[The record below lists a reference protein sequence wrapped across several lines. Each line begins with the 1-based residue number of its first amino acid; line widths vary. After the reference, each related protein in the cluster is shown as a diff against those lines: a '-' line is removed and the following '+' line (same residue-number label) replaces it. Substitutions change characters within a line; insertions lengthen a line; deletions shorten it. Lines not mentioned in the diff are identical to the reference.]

1 MISPVSTSVS
11 SARSLIAALMMV
23 MGTGSAALAQDR
35 STLLSFQEVLCSLA
49 ENFPHIDLLPD
60 GEHRMAIRV
69 VTPRPEEALRQWQV
83 MEKSPLPP
91 QISRLVVERPRPMI
105 ALILDD
111 LGIHGNQLKVLWD
124 LGQPVTYA
132 LLPKA
137 QYTEQ
142 YVRQLQARFSSM
154 LVHLPME
161 PTDPSHMTIE
171 GYMTMTQTPQERR
184 TILEDAISRIPTAV
198 GVNNHMGSRLTADR
212 WIMAELVDSLPP
224 HLAVVDSRTT
234 EHSALR
240 EAAAAAGRPNGARA
254 VFVDNVQK
262 EEAVFARLKQGYN
275 VAKAYGHAI
284 VIAHPY
290 KESMAAIRDF
300 LHSYGRFVHLVTV
313 ERVLRPPGVS
323 PWLRACPIP
332 GGSGPDP
339 LEKEE
344 LARDA
349 P

>member
-1 MISPVSTSVS
+1 MNASSVHS
-11 SARSLIAALMMV
+11 DRRFHVIMTAAVMVLGLQATAKAEPPSAH
-23 MGTGSAALAQDR
+23 
-35 STLLSFQEVLCSLA
+35 LSFQEVLCTLA
-49 ENFPHIDLLPD
+49 EDFPHIDLLPD

-69 VTPRPEEALRQWQV
+69 VTPDPERALRQWQEL
-83 MEKSPLPP
+83 EKNPLPP

-111 LGIHGNQLKVLWD
+111 LGIHPHQLKVLWD

-137 QYTEQ
+137 RYTSE
-142 YVRQLQARFSSM
+142 YVRLLQARFSSM

-161 PTDPSHMTIE
+161 PTEAKHMTID

-184 TILEDAISRIPTAV
+184 SILEDALARIPTAV

-212 WIMAELVDSLPP
+212 WIMAELVDALPP

-240 EAAAAAGRPNGARA
+240 EAAAAAGRPSGSRA

-262 EEAVFARLKQGYN
+262 EDAVFARLKQGFD

-290 KESMAAIRDF
+290 KESMAAIQSF
-300 LHSYGRFVHLVTV
+300 LQSYGRFVHLVTV
-313 ERVLRPPGVS
+313 ERVLRPAGLS
-323 PWLRACPIP
+323 PWLRAC
-332 GGSGPDP
+332 SGAAMGASSPMAAEDV
-339 LEKEE
+339 
-344 LARDA
+344 ARDA